1 LESLT
6 LLRFG
11 ATHLSSFRL
20 SYLKRARL
28 HYVSDP
34 DFPITSS
41 FFESGHAHGHGHGHE
56 KEEENLKGLY
66 TRPFFTGEI

>member
-28 HYVSDP
+28 HYVP
-34 DFPITSS
+34 DRDVL
-41 FFESGHAHGHGHGHE
+41 FEERKKRDRARARLRGKCE
-56 KEEENLKGLY
+56 LKPVPYLSLI
-66 TRPFFTGEI
+66 P